1 VSREGFATRVVNTG
15 IADREKN
22 MMAFTKA
29 TLELLRDVL
38 AGDVKLEQ
46 RRLPDSEGSEAAKF

>member
-1 VSREGFATRVVNTG
+1 VNTG